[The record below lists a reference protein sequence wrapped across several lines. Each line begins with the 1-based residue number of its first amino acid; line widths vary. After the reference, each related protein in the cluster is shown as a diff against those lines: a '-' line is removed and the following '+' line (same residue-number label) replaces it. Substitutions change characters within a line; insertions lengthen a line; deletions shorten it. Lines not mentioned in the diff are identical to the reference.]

1 MILDFRFTFKGN
13 ESFKKKFDDKFAQDK
28 DLTMQMIGAFGHLVM
43 LAFNLKKEDEVSLI
57 GFTCGEIDPTLQN
70 KDNKKVDN

>member
-1 MILDFRFTFKGN
+1 MIDFHFTFKGS
-13 ESFKKKFDDKFAQDK
+13 ESFKKKFDEKFAQDK
-28 DLTMQMIGAFGHLVM
+28 ETTMQMIGAFGHLVM

-57 GFTCGEIDPTLQN
+57 GFKCGVLDPALEN

>member
-1 MILDFRFTFKGN
+1 MIDFHFTFKGN

-28 DLTMQMIGAFGHLVM
+28 ETTMQMIGAFGYLVM

-57 GFTCGEIDPTLQN
+57 GFKCGVPDPTLEN
-70 KDNKKVDN
+70 KENKKVDN

>member
-13 ESFKKKFDDKFAQDK
+13 DSLKKKFEEKFANDK
-28 DLTMQMIGAFGHLVM
+28 EITMQMIGAFGHLVM

-57 GFTCGEIDPTLQN
+57 NFTCGELDKSLEE
-70 KDNKKVDN
+70 KANKKVDN